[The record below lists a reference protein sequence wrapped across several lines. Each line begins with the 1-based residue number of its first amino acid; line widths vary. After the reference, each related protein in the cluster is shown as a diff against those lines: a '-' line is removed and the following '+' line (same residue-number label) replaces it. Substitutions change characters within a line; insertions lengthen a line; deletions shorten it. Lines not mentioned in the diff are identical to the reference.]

1 MSGFFLKS
9 VAYAIA
15 AVTMS
20 SCSGHTDESLSL
32 AMAQSEM
39 VRQADLDG
47 LELLGF
53 RRVAESSGDASLLAY
68 AWADANKQQTES
80 SYMHAMLANENVAY
94 DDSTGLYR
102 RRTVFD
108 DTIAHAWALDNAR
121 ILMSAVCLMSDAQA
135 VAPDSL
141 RQTASRLANEII
153 TMRDGKTGLWL
164 HVMDSPAGDAN
175 VADATASAMFTYAL
189 LKGSRTG
196 VLPADMK
203 EEGLEAFSHYVEH
216 FIRVGETTGDGRN
229 LLSIIGVHAQSGAVE
244 VNFPDAIGAFLM
256 ACVEAEM

>member
-1 MSGFFLKS
+1 M
-9 VAYAIA
+9 A
-15 AVTMS
+15 AVAMV
-20 SCSGHTDESLSL
+20 SCAGHTDESLSL

-47 LELLGF
+47 LELLGV
-53 RRVAESSGDASLLAY
+53 RRVAESSDDAALLAY

-80 SYMHAMLANENVAY
+80 SYMRTMLANENVAY
-94 DDSTGLYR
+94 DDSTGLYL
-102 RRTVFD
+102 RRTVYD
-108 DTIAHAWALDNAR
+108 DTITHAWAIDNAR
-121 ILMSAVCLMSDAQA
+121 ILMSAVCLMSDAQ
-135 VAPDSL
+135 APDSL

-196 VLPADMK
+196 VLPSDMK

-229 LLSIIGVHAQSGAVE
+229 LLSIVGIHAQSGAEE
-244 VNFPDAIGAFLM
+244 VNAPDAIGAFLM